1 LNIGEDMS
9 IKVLRLVTSEELIGK
24 WNPEKCSIH
33 NPVVMVPVSK
43 DKIGFQPWITLGEDE
58 EIFLKDQHIMTIVT
72 PDIKLQNEYN
82 RVFGSG
88 IIIPGD
94 EGIIG

>member
-1 LNIGEDMS
+1 MN
-9 IKVLRLVTSEELIGK
+9 IKVLRLVTAEELIGE
-24 WNPEKCSIH
+24 WDQEKSSII

-43 DKIGFQPWITLGEDE
+43 DKIGFQPWITLSDDDE
-58 EIFLKDQHIMTIVT
+58 IVLKDQHIMAIVT

-88 IIIPGD
+88 LVVPENDKIVH
-94 EGIIG
+94 

>member
-1 LNIGEDMS
+1 MN
-9 IKVLRLVTSEELIGK
+9 IKVLRLVTAEELIGE
-24 WNPEKCSIH
+24 WDQEKGSIL

-58 EIFLKDQHIMTIVT
+58 EIFLKDQHIMAIVT
-72 PDIKLQNEYN
+72 PDVKLQNEYN

-88 IIIPGD
+88 LIMPENDSIVN
-94 EGIIG
+94 

>member
-1 LNIGEDMS
+1 MN
-9 IKVLRLVTSEELIGK
+9 IKVLRLVTAEELIGD
-24 WNPEKCSIH
+24 WNEEKCSIT

-43 DKIGFQPWITLGEDE
+43 DKIGFQPWITLSEEE
-58 EIFLKDQHIMTIVT
+58 EISLKDQHIMAIVT

-88 IIIPGD
+88 LIMPDESEIIH
-94 EGIIG
+94 

>member
-1 LNIGEDMS
+1 MS
-9 IKVLRLVTSEELIGK
+9 IKVIRLVTAEELIGE
-24 WNPEKCSIH
+24 WDQEKSSIM

-43 DKIGFQPWITLGEDE
+43 DKIGFQPWITLSDDDE
-58 EIFLKDQHIMTIVT
+58 IVLKDQHIMAIVT

-88 IIIPGD
+88 LIVPEDDKIIH
-94 EGIIG
+94 

>member
-1 LNIGEDMS
+1 MN
-9 IKVLRLVTSEELIGK
+9 IKVIRLVTTEELIGD
-24 WNPEKCSIH
+24 WDQEKNSII

-43 DKIGFQPWITLGEDE
+43 DKIGFQPWITLSDDDE
-58 EIFLKDQHIMTIVT
+58 IVLKDQHIMAIVT

-88 IIIPGD
+88 LIVPETENIVN
-94 EGIIG
+94 

>member
-1 LNIGEDMS
+1 MN
-9 IKVLRLVTSEELIGK
+9 IKVLRMVTAEELIGE
-24 WNPEKCSIH
+24 WNQEKSSIM

-58 EIFLKDQHIMTIVT
+58 EIFLKDQHIMAIVT
-72 PDIKLQNEYN
+72 PDTKLQNEYN

-88 IIIPGD
+88 LIMPEESEIVH
-94 EGIIG
+94 